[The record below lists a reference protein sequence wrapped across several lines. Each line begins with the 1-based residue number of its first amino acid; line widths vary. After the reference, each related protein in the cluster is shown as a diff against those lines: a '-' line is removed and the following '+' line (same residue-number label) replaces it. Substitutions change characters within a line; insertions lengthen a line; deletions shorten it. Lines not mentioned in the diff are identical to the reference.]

1 MKKILKILI
10 GVIVFLTL
18 PALLFFGVLYLKYN
32 EDLPIGQEGEKADL
46 LAHNMLKSL
55 DYESYKET
63 DYIEWSF
70 RNSRLYKW
78 NKRENICVV
87 QWKDFK
93 VDLHL
98 NYIERSLAAVHNF
111 NVVGEKRDEL
121 VDKARSYFN
130 NDSFWLVAPY
140 KVFDKGVKRS
150 IVNLDNDDEVVLDA
164 VKKVKAANHHIE
176 EVFCPFPVHG
186 LDKAMGLAPTRI
198 AITSFMY
205 GITGLGIAIW
215 LTYYTMIADWPQD
228 IGGKPS
234 FSWAENMPA
243 FVPIMFELTVF
254 FAAHLMVITFYM
266 RSRIW
271 PFKKAENPDPR
282 TTDDHFL
289 MEIEIHDNEE
299 ELTTLLNET
308 GAVEINVV
316 DKH

>member
-1 MKKILKILI
+1 MSSSK
-10 GVIVFLTL
+10 VIHAF
-18 PALLFFGVLYLKYN
+18 Y
-32 EDLPIGQEGEKADL
+32 
-46 LAHNMLKSL
+46 
-55 DYESYKET
+55 
-63 DYIEWSF
+63 
-70 RNSRLYKW
+70 
-78 NKRENICVV
+78 
-87 QWKDFK
+87 
-93 VDLHL
+93 
-98 NYIERSLAAVHNF
+98 
-111 NVVGEKRDEL
+111 
-121 VDKARSYFN
+121 
-130 NDSFWLVAPY
+130 
-140 KVFDKGVKRS
+140 
-150 IVNLDNDDEVVLDA
+150 NDDEVVLDA

-234 FSWAENMPA
+234 FSWGENMPA
-243 FVPIMFELTVF
+243 FVPIMFEITVF

>member
-1 MKKILKILI
+1 MSSSK
-10 GVIVFLTL
+10 VIHAF
-18 PALLFFGVLYLKYN
+18 Y
-32 EDLPIGQEGEKADL
+32 
-46 LAHNMLKSL
+46 
-55 DYESYKET
+55 
-63 DYIEWSF
+63 
-70 RNSRLYKW
+70 
-78 NKRENICVV
+78 
-87 QWKDFK
+87 
-93 VDLHL
+93 
-98 NYIERSLAAVHNF
+98 
-111 NVVGEKRDEL
+111 
-121 VDKARSYFN
+121 
-130 NDSFWLVAPY
+130 
-140 KVFDKGVKRS
+140 
-150 IVNLDNDDEVVLDA
+150 NDDEVVLDA

-289 MEIEIHDNEE
+289 MEIELHDNED
-299 ELTTLLNET
+299 ELTALLNET

>member
-1 MKKILKILI
+1 MSSSK
-10 GVIVFLTL
+10 VIHAF
-18 PALLFFGVLYLKYN
+18 Y
-32 EDLPIGQEGEKADL
+32 
-46 LAHNMLKSL
+46 
-55 DYESYKET
+55 
-63 DYIEWSF
+63 
-70 RNSRLYKW
+70 
-78 NKRENICVV
+78 
-87 QWKDFK
+87 
-93 VDLHL
+93 
-98 NYIERSLAAVHNF
+98 
-111 NVVGEKRDEL
+111 
-121 VDKARSYFN
+121 
-130 NDSFWLVAPY
+130 
-140 KVFDKGVKRS
+140 
-150 IVNLDNDDEVVLDA
+150 NDDEVVLDA

-234 FSWAENMPA
+234 FSWGENMPA

-266 RSRIW
+266 RSRMW

-289 MEIEIHDNEE
+289 MEIELHDNEE

>member
-1 MKKILKILI
+1 MSSSK
-10 GVIVFLTL
+10 VIHAF
-18 PALLFFGVLYLKYN
+18 Y
-32 EDLPIGQEGEKADL
+32 
-46 LAHNMLKSL
+46 
-55 DYESYKET
+55 
-63 DYIEWSF
+63 
-70 RNSRLYKW
+70 
-78 NKRENICVV
+78 
-87 QWKDFK
+87 
-93 VDLHL
+93 
-98 NYIERSLAAVHNF
+98 
-111 NVVGEKRDEL
+111 
-121 VDKARSYFN
+121 
-130 NDSFWLVAPY
+130 
-140 KVFDKGVKRS
+140 
-150 IVNLDNDDEVVLDA
+150 NDDEVVLDA

-254 FAAHLMVITFYM
+254 FAAHLMVITFYL
-266 RSRIW
+266 RSRMW

-289 MEIEIHDNEE
+289 MEIPVHDNEK
-299 ELTTLLNET
+299 ELETLLTKT
-308 GAVEINVV
+308 GAVEVHVV
-316 DKH
+316 DKEAH

>member
-1 MKKILKILI
+1 MSSSK
-10 GVIVFLTL
+10 VIHAF
-18 PALLFFGVLYLKYN
+18 Y
-32 EDLPIGQEGEKADL
+32 
-46 LAHNMLKSL
+46 
-55 DYESYKET
+55 
-63 DYIEWSF
+63 
-70 RNSRLYKW
+70 
-78 NKRENICVV
+78 
-87 QWKDFK
+87 
-93 VDLHL
+93 
-98 NYIERSLAAVHNF
+98 
-111 NVVGEKRDEL
+111 
-121 VDKARSYFN
+121 
-130 NDSFWLVAPY
+130 
-140 KVFDKGVKRS
+140 
-150 IVNLDNDDEVVLDA
+150 NDDEVVLDA

-228 IGGKPS
+228 IGGKLS
-234 FSWAENMPA
+234 FSWGENMPA
-243 FVPIMFELTVF
+243 FVPIMFEMTVF